1 MRTLVEG
8 VLVLDL
14 VQEEGDLGGQVVEA
28 CAGGRERQSAPPSS
42 GTTGQK
48 ASDSLETN
56 SWATKAASS
65 AIVCAG
71 CCRVSCRQRAL
82 GEGPAERERGRA

>member
-28 CAGGRERQSAPPSS
+28 CAEGRERQSAPPSS
-42 GTTGQK
+42 GTTSQK
-48 ASDSLETN
+48 ASD
-56 SWATKAASS
+56 
-65 AIVCAG
+65 
-71 CCRVSCRQRAL
+71 
-82 GEGPAERERGRA
+82 